1 MQRREVARYMVAF
14 LFDGTASGLP
24 AALTPLV
31 SESTVSE
38 QELLEPESGGWR
50 GWGGR
55 RLQGILQEKMQTIT
69 KILVMLDLMV
79 SQTGISGAR
88 KYSQV
93 SRRQWPW
100 VG

>member
-38 QELLEPESGGWR
+38 QELLEPESGGVE
-50 GWGGR
+50 GIET
-55 RLQGILQEKMQTIT
+55 GILSVEWGEEVWKPDGSPS
-69 KILVMLDLMV
+69 LYP
-79 SQTGISGAR
+79 G
-88 KYSQV
+88 
-93 SRRQWPW
+93 
-100 VG
+100 